1 MIRFRMEW
9 QDAPGVR
16 DTVLARSWCRL
27 VIETD
32 GRLVTEAVHGA
43 SESLRGG
50 IYGSAF
56 PLGRWIVE
64 NWWFLLNESYRFPAR
79 YASRDLAR
87 TLQDR
92 AWVQRHSLLAAREGG
107 ALPDLTLHRDE
118 QKVVVRWTPDGT
130 ASIHTP
136 LRFTGEGEIHLD
148 VADAER
154 GLAEAVQA
162 VMDRL
167 DGFDEPEVKAFRQ
180 DWAAITGA
188 TEQERRLCEW
198 SARMGIDPFDPEE
211 LTDELAETLPRL
223 VSDFDTPLRD
233 DLLDAER
240 PQTLQRDMGW
250 LSRAEALA
258 ADAGSARNPEPIL
271 RPPDRSRQNGGL
283 AAARYSQAG
292 RPVAATG
299 TAHDFGY
306 ACADALRQHLSPAD
320 GHEPIEDMDE
330 ILVRLG
336 WAQSP
341 SRMMEP
347 EAESPLEAAVTRS
360 EDGAPVAIVGNAET
374 DTNGHRFRLARSI
387 FFRHFS
393 RNREAVRRLVT
404 EAHTREQRASRA
416 FAAEFLAPA
425 AGLSQHLGGSVSSRE
440 IDELAHHYG
449 IGALVIGHQIQNHR
463 LAWISDS

>member
-9 QDAPGVR
+9 QDAPGLR

-27 VIETD
+27 VIEAD

-56 PLGRWIVE
+56 ALGRWIVE

-92 AWVQRHSLLAAREGG
+92 VWVQRHSLLAAREGG

-130 ASIHTP
+130 ASIHPP

-198 SARMGIDPFDPEE
+198 SARMGVDPFDPEE
-211 LTDELAETLPRL
+211 LTDDLAETLPEL
-223 VSDFDTPLRD
+223 MSNLDTPLRD

-250 LSRAEALA
+250 LCRAEALA
-258 ADAGSARNPEPIL
+258 ADAGSASHREPTL
-271 RPPDRSRQNGGL
+271 QPQSRLPPVGGL
-283 AAARYSQAG
+283 AAARNPEAVRSDAD
-292 RPVAATG
+292 TG
-299 TAHDFGY
+299 TAHGLGY
-306 ACADALRQHLSPAD
+306 ACATALRQHLSSAD

-341 SRMMEP
+341 SRTMEP

-360 EDGAPVAIVGNAET
+360 EDGAPVAIVGNTET
-374 DTNGHRFRLARSI
+374 DTNGYRFPARAIDLLPALQPQSGGGPATRDRGAYPGATRVPGLRRRVPGSGGGTVATPGRERI
-387 FFRHFS
+387 F
-393 RNREAVRRLVT
+393 
-404 EAHTREQRASRA
+404 
-416 FAAEFLAPA
+416 P
-425 AGLSQHLGGSVSSRE
+425 
-440 IDELAHHYG
+440 
-449 IGALVIGHQIQNHR
+449 
-463 LAWISDS
+463 

>member
-27 VIETD
+27 VIEAG
-32 GRLVTEAVHGA
+32 GRLVTEAVHDG
-43 SESLRGG
+43 SNSLRGG

-56 PLGRWIVE
+56 PLARWIVE

-79 YASRDLAR
+79 YASRDLGR
-87 TLQDR
+87 TLPDR

-118 QKVVVRWTPDGT
+118 EKVVARWTPDGA
-130 ASIHTP
+130 ASVPPP
-136 LRFTGEGEIHLD
+136 LRFTGEGEVHLD

-167 DGFDEPEVKAFRQ
+167 DGFEEPEVRAFRR
-180 DWAAITGA
+180 DWAAIAEA
-188 TEQERRLCEW
+188 TELERRLCEW
-198 SARMGIDPFDPEE
+198 SARLGIDPFDPEE
-211 LTDELAETLPRL
+211 LTDELAETLPGL
-223 VSDFDTPLRD
+223 VSDLDAPLRD

-240 PQTLQRDMGW
+240 PQTLQRDMEW
-250 LSRAEALA
+250 LRRAEALA
-258 ADAGSARNPEPIL
+258 ADAGSARNREPTF
-271 RPPDRSRQNGGL
+271 RPGSHLPPVRGL
-283 AAARYSQAG
+283 AATRDPETVRSDAD
-292 RPVAATG
+292 TG
-299 TAHDFGY
+299 TAYGLGY
-306 ACADALRQHLSPAD
+306 ACAASLRRHLSPAD
-320 GHEPIEDMDE
+320 GHEPIRDMDE

-341 SRMMEP
+341 SRTMES

-360 EDGAPVAIVGNAET
+360 GDGAPVAIVGNADA
-374 DTNGHRFRLARSI
+374 DTSGCRFRLARSI

-393 RNREAVRRLVT
+393 RNRGADRRLVT

-425 AGLSQHLGGSVSSRE
+425 AGLSQHLGGRVSSRE
-440 IDELAHHYG
+440 IDDLAHHYS
-449 IGALVIGHQIQNHR
+449 ISALVISHQIQNHR
-463 LAWISDS
+463 IAWISDS

>member
-1 MIRFRMEW
+1 MEW

-27 VIETD
+27 VIEAG
-32 GRLVTEAVHGA
+32 GRLVTEAVHDA
-43 SESLRGG
+43 SNSLRGG

-64 NWWFLLNESYRFPAR
+64 NWWCLLNESYRFPTR

-87 TLQDR
+87 TLPDR

-118 QKVVVRWTPDGT
+118 EKVVARWTPDGT
-130 ASIHTP
+130 ASIHPP
-136 LRFTGEGEIHLD
+136 LRFTGEGDIHLD

-154 GLAEAVQA
+154 GLAETVQA

-167 DGFDEPEVKAFRQ
+167 DGSEEPEARAFRR

-198 SARMGIDPFDPEE
+198 SARLGIDPFDPEE
-211 LTDELAETLPRL
+211 LTDDLAGTLPGL
-223 VSDFDTPLRD
+223 VSDLDAPLRD

-240 PQTLQRDMGW
+240 PQTLQRDVEW
-250 LSRAEALA
+250 LRRAEALA
-258 ADAGSARNPEPIL
+258 ADAGSARNRAPTF
-271 RPPDRSRQNGGL
+271 RTGSHPPPVGGL
-283 AAARYSQAG
+283 AAVRGSEPAHSDAG
-292 RPVAATG
+292 TG
-299 TAHDFGY
+299 TAHGLGY
-306 ACADALRQHLSPAD
+306 ACAASLRQHLSPAD
-320 GHEPIEDMDE
+320 GHEPIGDMDE
-330 ILVRLG
+330 VLIRLG

-341 SRMMEP
+341 SRTMDPEP
-347 EAESPLEAAVTRS
+347 GSPLEAAVTRS
-360 EDGAPVAIVGNAET
+360 GDGAPVAVVGNAET
-374 DTNGHRFRLARSI
+374 DRSGHRFRLARSI

-393 RNREAVRRLVT
+393 RNREAGRRLVT

-425 AGLSQHLGGSVSSRE
+425 AGLSQHLGGRVSSRE

-449 IGALVIGHQIQNHR
+449 IGAWLIGHQIQNHR

>member
-1 MIRFRMEW
+1 MEW
-9 QDAPGVR
+9 QDAPGVG

-27 VIETD
+27 VIEAG
-32 GRLVTEAVHGA
+32 GRLVTQAIDDR
-43 SESLRGG
+43 SNSLRGG

-64 NWWFLLNESYRFPAR
+64 NWWFLLNESYRFPIPC
-79 YASRDLAR
+79 ASRDLAR

-92 AWVQRHSLLAAREGG
+92 EWVQRHSLLAAREGG

-118 QKVVVRWTPDGT
+118 QKVVARWMPDGV
-130 ASIHTP
+130 SSVHPP
-136 LRFTGEGEIHLD
+136 LRFTGEGGIHLD

-154 GLAEAVQA
+154 GLAEAVHA

-167 DGFDEPEVKAFRQ
+167 DGFDEPEVRAFRQ
-180 DWAAITGA
+180 DWAAIAGA
-188 TEQERRLCEW
+188 TDQERRLCEW
-198 SARMGIDPFDPEE
+198 SARLGIDPFDPEE
-211 LTDELAETLPRL
+211 FTDELAKTLPEL
-223 VSDFDTPLRD
+223 MSDLDVPLRD
-233 DLLDAER
+233 DLLDAEHPR
-240 PQTLQRDMGW
+240 TLQRDIGW
-250 LSRAEALA
+250 LRRAEALA
-258 ADAGSARNPEPIL
+258 ADAGSARNPEPTL
-271 RPPDRSRQNGGL
+271 RPPDRSRRNGGL
-283 AAARYSQAG
+283 AAARHSQAA

-320 GHEPIEDMDE
+320 GHEPVGDMDE

-341 SRMMEP
+341 SRTMET
-347 EAESPLEAAVTRS
+347 ESESPLEAALTRS
-360 EDGAPVAIVGNAET
+360 GDGAPVAIVGNT
-374 DTNGHRFRLARSI
+374 DTDPAGHRFRLARSI

-393 RNREAVRRLVT
+393 RNRGADRRLVT

-425 AGLSQHLGGSVSSRE
+425 AGLSQHLGRRASPRE
-440 IDELAHHYG
+440 IDDLAHRYG
-449 IGALVIGHQIQNHR
+449 ISSWVIGHQIRNHR
-463 LAWISDS
+463 LAWINDS

>member
-16 DTVLARSWCRL
+16 DTVLARTWCRL
-27 VIETD
+27 VIEAG
-32 GRLVTEAVHGA
+32 GRLVTEAVHDA
-43 SESLRGG
+43 SDSLRGG

-56 PLGRWIVE
+56 PLARWTAE

-87 TLQDR
+87 TLPDR

-107 ALPDLTLHRDE
+107 ALPDLALHRDE
-118 QKVVVRWTPDGT
+118 EKVVARWTPDGT
-130 ASIHTP
+130 ASVPPP
-136 LRFTGEGEIHLD
+136 LRFTGEGEVHLD
-148 VADAER
+148 VADAEG

-167 DGFDEPEVKAFRQ
+167 EGFEEPEVRAFRQ

-188 TEQERRLCEW
+188 TEQERKLCEW
-198 SARMGIDPFDPEE
+198 SARLGIDPFDPEE
-211 LTDELAETLPRL
+211 LTDELAETLPGL
-223 VSDFDTPLRD
+223 VSDLDTPLRD

-240 PQTLQRDMGW
+240 PQTLQRDMEW
-250 LSRAEALA
+250 LRRAEALA
-258 ADAGSARNPEPIL
+258 ADAGSARNREPTFRLGSHLPPIRGSAAVRAPEAV
-271 RPPDRSRQNGGL
+271 RSD
-283 AAARYSQAG
+283 AG
-292 RPVAATG
+292 TG
-299 TAHDFGY
+299 TAHELGY
-306 ACADALRQHLSPAD
+306 ACAASLRRHLSPAD
-320 GHEPIEDMDE
+320 GHEPIGDMDE

-341 SRMMEP
+341 SRTMEP
-347 EAESPLEAAVTRS
+347 EPESPLEAAVTRS
-360 EDGAPVAIVGNAET
+360 GDGAPVAIVGNAGA
-374 DTNGHRFRLARSI
+374 DTSGCRFRLARSI

-393 RNREAVRRLVT
+393 RNREAGRRLVT

-425 AGLSQHLGGSVSSRE
+425 AGLSQHLGGRVSSRE

-449 IGALVIGHQIQNHR
+449 ISALVIGHQIQNHR
-463 LAWISDS
+463 IAWISDS